1 MPHDT
6 ELIEV
11 SDIRE
16 IATLMVNKGSLS
28 PVVVDAGRDMM
39 EAMFHEAEEYGF
51 SKTDVV
57 RAVLGPVLHDRR
69 EGCGCFTCKI
79 RPSETGSADPKGPQ
93 QMFVTSI

>member
-16 IATLMVNKGSLS
+16 IATLMVNEGSLS
-28 PVVVDAGRDMM
+28 PVVVDAGRDML

-51 SKTDVV
+51 SKTDVL

-69 EGCGCFTCKI
+69 EGCGCFTCKV
-79 RPSETGSADPKGPQ
+79 RRSEAGGGYAEGPQ
-93 QMFVTSI
+93 QMYVTSI

>member
-16 IATLMVNKGSLS
+16 IAALTINEGSLS
-28 PVVVDAGRDMM
+28 TVVVDAVRDMM

-69 EGCGCFTCKI
+69 EGCGCFTCKV
-79 RPSETGSADPKGPQ
+79 RRSETGGGDAKGPQ